1 MATYGA
7 TLIRV
12 VTTEIMK
19 PIKPLKCVFRG
30 FLYGLYKIGEISM
43 DFKKQIENNIDP
55 LIEDI
60 SAVCQINS
68 VEGEPLPGMPFG
80 EGPAKAL
87 EAMLDIGEAMGFRT
101 ENFDNYVGH
110 IEMGEGEEI
119 LGILGHVDVV
129 PAGEGWEH
137 DPWGSTIVDG
147 KMYGRGVLD
156 DKGPVL
162 TCLYAMKILK
172 DMGVELNKRVRV
184 ILGTNEET
192 DWKCMAYY
200 LNEVKPELP
209 AIAFSPDSDFPVTYA
224 ELGLLQYTLTRN
236 ISETLEIEGGNAFNS
251 VPSKASVTLDEKYTE
266 ALEKAVGEAE
276 DPAMFTVEKADGK
289 VILRA
294 LGVGAHAAHLQEG
307 KNALTHMVSVISKL
321 PLEGEL
327 KEIVDFINGHFGTCL
342 YGEKMGIACSDEDCG
357 PLTLNLG
364 KIEAKDGK
372 LALCC
377 DSRIPVSFTV
387 DSIEEKVKSK
397 MAGTGY
403 EYERVATERP
413 LYVPKD
419 SELVQTL
426 MDVYRKVTGDIES
439 QPQSSGGATY
449 SRTIDN
455 CVAFGALLPDQED
468 TMHQANE
475 YLELDKL
482 KVWLEIYL
490 EAIYRLAK

>member
-1 MATYGA
+1 
-7 TLIRV
+7 
-12 VTTEIMK
+12 
-19 PIKPLKCVFRG
+19 
-30 FLYGLYKIGEISM
+30 M

-60 SAVCQINS
+60 SSVCQINS
-68 VEGEPLPGMPFG
+68 VEGEPQPGMPFG

-87 EAMLDIGEAMGFRT
+87 EAMLNIGETMGFKT

-172 DMGVELNKRVRV
+172 DMGIELNKRVRV

-209 AIAFSPDSDFPVTYA
+209 TIAFSPDSDFPVTYA
-224 ELGLLQYTLTRN
+224 ELGLLQYTLTRS

-266 ALEKAVGEAE
+266 ALEKAVMEAE
-276 DPAMFTVEKADGK
+276 DPAMF
-289 VILRA
+289 
-294 LGVGAHAAHLQEG
+294 LQ
-307 KNALTHMVSVISKL
+307 
-321 PLEGEL
+321 
-327 KEIVDFINGHFGTCL
+327 
-342 YGEKMGIACSDEDCG
+342 
-357 PLTLNLG
+357 
-364 KIEAKDGK
+364 
-372 LALCC
+372 
-377 DSRIPVSFTV
+377 
-387 DSIEEKVKSK
+387 
-397 MAGTGY
+397 
-403 EYERVATERP
+403 
-413 LYVPKD
+413 
-419 SELVQTL
+419 
-426 MDVYRKVTGDIES
+426 
-439 QPQSSGGATY
+439 
-449 SRTIDN
+449 
-455 CVAFGALLPDQED
+455 
-468 TMHQANE
+468 
-475 YLELDKL
+475 
-482 KVWLEIYL
+482 
-490 EAIYRLAK
+490 

>member
-1 MATYGA
+1 
-7 TLIRV
+7 
-12 VTTEIMK
+12 
-19 PIKPLKCVFRG
+19 
-30 FLYGLYKIGEISM
+30 
-43 DFKKQIENNIDP
+43 
-55 LIEDI
+55 
-60 SAVCQINS
+60 
-68 VEGEPLPGMPFG
+68 
-80 EGPAKAL
+80 
-87 EAMLDIGEAMGFRT
+87 
-101 ENFDNYVGH
+101 
-110 IEMGEGEEI
+110 
-119 LGILGHVDVV
+119 
-129 PAGEGWEH
+129 
-137 DPWGSTIVDG
+137 
-147 KMYGRGVLD
+147 
-156 DKGPVL
+156 
-162 TCLYAMKILK
+162 
-172 DMGVELNKRVRV
+172 
-184 ILGTNEET
+184 
-192 DWKCMAYY
+192 
-200 LNEVKPELP
+200 
-209 AIAFSPDSDFPVTYA
+209 
-224 ELGLLQYTLTRN
+224 
-236 ISETLEIEGGNAFNS
+236 
-251 VPSKASVTLDEKYTE
+251 
-266 ALEKAVGEAE
+266 
-276 DPAMFTVEKADGK
+276 
-289 VILRA
+289 
-294 LGVGAHAAHLQEG
+294 
-307 KNALTHMVSVISKL
+307 MVSVISKL

-372 LALCC
+372 LVLCC